1 MTAFLKNTD
10 AIREMTEI
18 ADPGKFYKV
27 SNYAALDDI
36 LSSLEQNLI
45 GIEGRMFSANFSLC
59 NREGF
64 VDSSHAEI

>member
-1 MTAFLKNTD
+1 
-10 AIREMTEI
+10 MTEI

-45 GIEGRMFSANFSLC
+45 GIEGKNVFS
-59 NREGF
+59 
-64 VDSSHAEI
+64 